1 MWGVAAFYICCTA
14 LRLARFN
21 VEIDSTD
28 EEDHRFFRG
37 LPSPGAAGAI
47 ASLTLLHQH
56 LMVIRFQEIPPD
68 GFEKTSALF
77 LPLVTLIVSAAMISR
92 LPYAHII
99 NRYMRGRQSFAF
111 VAWMMLPI
119 AFAIWWF
126 QVALAVCF
134 CAYALSGPIG
144 RLFSGRK
151 KPSLL
156 SQQSG
161 DSAATPKIKNDPS
174 GRPTIRS

>member
-21 VEIDSTD
+21 VEIASID
-28 EEDHRFFRG
+28 EADHRFFRG

-56 LMVIRFQEIPPD
+56 LTVIQFHEIPPE
-68 GFEKTSALF
+68 GFEKTSALL
-77 LPLVTLIVSAAMISR
+77 LPLATMMVSAAMISR
-92 LPYAHII
+92 LPYAHIV
-99 NRYMRGRQSFAF
+99 NRYMRGRKSFAF

-134 CAYALSGPIG
+134 CAYAVSGPVDFLLRI
-144 RLFSGRK
+144 RK
-151 KPSLL
+151 KTPNL
-156 SQQSG
+156 QSV
-161 DSAATPKIKNDPS
+161 DSAATPQKFQSDPS
-174 GRPTIRS
+174 RRPSLRS